1 MEENWKDLDNME
13 EEFDEEYDVN
23 IIVNEETGEK
33 FEVLDNFEIDGK
45 VYYVMI
51 LIGNED
57 EEAVCDE
64 CGCDCADDEHDEVY
78 IYRLV
83 EDDEYGEFEFVA
95 IEDEVE
101 LANAFEEFKSR
112 NNELFDFDE
121 DELQ

>member
-57 EEAVCDE
+57 EEAVCDV
-64 CGCDCADDEHDEVY
+64 CCCDCADDEHDEVY

-112 NNELFDFDE
+112 NSELFDFDE